1 MSHKEPQFRCYVGHR
16 YVSVL
21 NRIVYLKL
29 CNVSKTKISAV
40 IMTLKRLKSANSKKN
55 IIRDVLVINIL
66 YINQHKN
73 VATTFN
79 LMNSVIL
86 T

>member
-1 MSHKEPQFRCYVGHR
+1 
-16 YVSVL
+16 
-21 NRIVYLKL
+21 
-29 CNVSKTKISAV
+29 
-40 IMTLKRLKSANSKKN
+40 MTLKRLKSANSKKN

-79 LMNSVIL
+79 LMNSGIL